1 MINIILCGAPGCGKG
16 TQSDLIVE
24 KYGLTHLSTG
34 EMMREEV
41 ASGSEL
47 GQLIYRYTSKG
58 QLVPDDVTMQM
69 LENHLNI
76 LPAGTRGLVFD
87 GFPRTECQA
96 VELEELMARRGET
109 TAVLLD
115 IRVPEEEVIAR
126 LLKRGETSG
135 RFDDN
140 LETIKKRLVVY
151 HQQTEPVATHFKKIG
166 KYEEIDGLGTIP
178 ETFARIQKVL
188 DPIYSRNQ

>member
-1 MINIILCGAPGCGKG
+1 MQNIILCGAPGCGKG

-47 GQLIYRYTSKG
+47 GQLIYQYTSKG
-58 QLVPDDVTMQM
+58 QLVPDDVTMRM
-69 LENHLNI
+69 LENHLDK
-76 LPAGTRGLVFD
+76 LPADTRGLIFD

-96 VELEELMARRGET
+96 IELEKLMERRGEAT
-109 TAVLLD
+109 PVLLD
-115 IRVPEEEVIAR
+115 IHVPEDEIIAR

-140 LETIKKRLVVY
+140 LETIQKRLVVY

-166 KYEEIDGLGTIP
+166 KYESVDGLGSIP
-178 ETFARIQKVL
+178 EIFGRICLIL
-188 DPIYSRNQ
+188 DKLY